1 MPEGAPGALLFEPDA
16 AMFVYVLRRLLQT
29 ALVLA
34 ITSVLVFGG
43 LYLVGDPVEILVNPA
58 ADQIEKDR
66 AAAALGLDKPVHE
79 QYLTF
84 VKGALTGD
92 LGNSFVYARPALQV
106 IFERMPATLELAV
119 LAMLIAVT
127 LGIPLGLYAGLRPA
141 SPAAKVIMAGSIL
154 GFSLPTFWVGL
165 ILIIVFAVQLG
176 WLPST
181 GRGPTTEVLGLHLSI
196 FNAEGLRYALLP
208 AVNLA
213 LFKLSLIIRLTR
225 AQVREQSLL
234 DYIKFARAKGLP
246 DRRVI
251 GVHLLKNI
259 LIPLVTVIGLE
270 LGSVI
275 AFAVVTETI
284 FAWPGMGKLV
294 IDSIFQL
301 DRPIVVAY
309 LLVVVFMF
317 IVINLAVDIL
327 YSILDPRVR
336 LADAKT

>member
-1 MPEGAPGALLFEPDA
+1 MT
-16 AMFVYVLRRLLQT
+16 VYVLRRLAQT
-29 ALVLA
+29 LLVLA
-34 ITSVLVFGG
+34 VTSLLVFGG
-43 LYLVGDPVEILVNPA
+43 LYLIGDPVEILVNPA

-66 AAAALGLDKPVHE
+66 ASKALGLDKPIHE
-79 QYLTF
+79 QYVSF
-84 VKGALTGD
+84 ISGAFTGN
-92 LGNSFVYARPALQV
+92 LGNSFVYARPALEV
-106 IFERMPATLELAV
+106 IFERMPATLELAF
-119 LAMLIAVT
+119 LAMVIAVV
-127 LGIPLGLYAGLRPA
+127 LGIPLGLYAGLRPDSVGA
-141 SPAAKVIMAGSIL
+141 RAIMAGSIL

-165 ILIIVFAVQLG
+165 ILIMVFAVQLG

-181 GRGPTTEVLGLHLSI
+181 GRGPTTDVLGLQLSI
-196 FNAEGLRYALLP
+196 FNIEGLKYALLP
-208 AVNLA
+208 AINLA

-234 DYIKFARAKGLP
+234 DYIKFARAKGLTN
-246 DRRVI
+246 RRVI

-259 LIPLVTVIGLE
+259 MIPLITVIGLE

-301 DRPIVVAY
+301 DRPVVVAY

-317 IVINLAVDIL
+317 IVINLVVDL
-327 YSILDPRVR
+327 MYSALDPRVR
-336 LADAKT
+336 LADVKT

>member
-1 MPEGAPGALLFEPDA
+1 MMVF
-16 AMFVYVLRRLLQT
+16 VLRRLAQT

-34 ITSVLVFGG
+34 ITSLLVFGG
-43 LYLVGDPVEILVNPA
+43 LYLIGDPVEILVNPA

-66 AAAALGLDKPVHE
+66 ASKALGLDKPIHE
-79 QYLTF
+79 QYLGF
-84 VKGALTGD
+84 VAGALSGD
-92 LGNSFVYARPALQV
+92 LGNSFVYNRPALEV
-106 IFERMPATLELAV
+106 IGERMPATLELAF
-119 LAMLIAVT
+119 LAMVIAVA
-127 LGIPLGLYAGLRPA
+127 LGLPLGLYAGLRPD
-141 SPAAKVIMAGSIL
+141 SPVSKAIMAGSIL

-165 ILIIVFAVQLG
+165 ILIMVFAVQLG

-181 GRGPTTEVLGLHLSI
+181 GRGPTTDVLGLKLSI
-196 FNAEGLRYALLP
+196 FNLEGLRYALLP
-208 AVNLA
+208 AINLA

-234 DYIKFARAKGLP
+234 DYVRFARAKGLAE
-246 DRRVI
+246 RRVI

-259 LIPLVTVIGLE
+259 MIPLVTVIGLE

-301 DRPIVVAY
+301 DRPVVVAY

-317 IVINLAVDIL
+317 IVINLVVDLL
-327 YSILDPRVR
+327 YSTLDPRVR
-336 LADAKT
+336 LTDLQG